1 MKMGFDIKE
10 NRNTKRIEVPKDFTN
25 AMFFGRTGSGKTT
38 GAILPVMEDRIKS
51 GYGLLVYDFKGNLHL
66 QTKYLANKYK
76 KLNNVIELGKPWGK
90 NINVMNFLTT
100 KQMLQV
106 VQSNS
111 YDNNY
116 WDTASKNLLEG
127 IYTIL
132 ILEKYIFSKFEE
144 FLNDSYSDE
153 ISFKRIHNLINKP
166 SNLKNFLLDYKNNKI
181 TSIEIKYEQFKNK
194 IDNSGLL
201 NTILRKIKDLK
212 DTLKSLE
219 NYELVDDGDDSGRNG
234 VVSHLSS
241 YIGNIANN
249 DFLNY
254 NDLDIIN
261 ELRSGKIIIINVS
274 DLTENSLNLINLG
287 IYSSLQRVNQK
298 FLSPVSIIIDEAQ
311 KILHAN
317 YLPETDV
324 CRESKFEYIFATQ
337 SDVLLKNKLTKNK
350 YQELI
355 QNVITRMT
363 FATNANDLCEPH
375 IYIDTYYRTQYAE
388 PLFIDDIDLFKVE
401 VLYQKK
407 LGVFNFVPEDL
418 KNIFYIKFDAKLYEQ
433 NKVYKVYKNG
443 KREETDYFEKDIVL
457 TINIEDYQDTE
468 IKVEA
473 LNENRELKSFNDKD
487 RKSIIALAYA
497 LSTMD
502 KKIKESEK
510 NIEELKNQK
519 FNIKK
524 EFENIVNSIKN
535 NYADKDRINDTK

>member
-51 GYGLLVYDFKGNLHL
+51 DYGLLVYDFKGNLHL

-144 FLNDSYSDE
+144 FLNDSYTDE

-166 SNLKNFLLDYKNNKI
+166 TNLKNFLLDYKNNKI
-181 TSIEIKYEQFKNK
+181 TSIEIKYEQLKNK

-201 NTILRKIKDLK
+201 NTIFRKIKDLK

-254 NDLDIIN
+254 DDLDIIN

-298 FLSPVSIIIDEAQ
+298 FLSPVSIIVDEAQ
-311 KILHAN
+311 KILHAD

-324 CRESKFEYIFATQ
+324 CRESRFEYIFATQ
-337 SDVLLKNKLTKNK
+337 SPVLLENKLTTNK
-350 YQELI
+350 YKELI
-355 QNVITRMT
+355 QNVITRMS
-363 FATNANDLCEPH
+363 FATNENDLYEPH

-388 PLFIDDIDLFKVE
+388 PLFINDIDLFKVE

-407 LGVFNFVPEDL
+407 LGIFDCVEEDR

-433 NKVYKVYKNG
+433 SKVYKVFKNHQ
-443 KREETDYFEKDIVL
+443 REETDFFEKVDTL
-457 TINIEDYQDTE
+457 TINIEDYDNIQLSIDSLLE
-468 IKVEA
+468 DIK
-473 LNENRELKSFNDKD
+473 LKDFKFEE
-487 RKSIIALAYA
+487 K
-497 LSTMD
+497 
-502 KKIKESEK
+502 KKI
-510 NIEELKNQK
+510 I
-519 FNIKK
+519 
-524 EFENIVNSIKN
+524 
-535 NYADKDRINDTK
+535 